1 MTKVPNFGEET
12 TTKRNKTGKK
22 QKTKQKTV
30 AEVKLRRQEPAP
42 GTGFDDRWR
51 KPVQSRFFP
60 DGPEPTGRLLCACA
74 EFSQAQPR
82 KPCLLVHIGPADLE
96 EAGSGGERPGGTAV
110 LGLERLSVSFPRG
123 RARPPRP

>member
-1 MTKVPNFGEET
+1 M
-12 TTKRNKTGKK
+12 
-22 QKTKQKTV
+22 
-30 AEVKLRRQEPAP
+30 KLRRQEPAP

-82 KPCLLVHIGPADLE
+82 KPCLFVLIGPVDLE
-96 EAGSGGERPGGTAV
+96 EAGSGRERPGGTAV
-110 LGLERLSVSFPRG
+110 LGQERLSVSFLRG